1 MNNGVNFLYLLV
13 TRVESEMMKN
23 PIDEKAKTKSIYGA
37 NNKNRALN
45 NKNDGNSAHS
55 RIYAD
60 VKAIKIPKTWNEIK
74 TYWFVSKNLAIG
86 WLSKISKEEI
96 TGFGFCW
103 MMNLE
108 TTRTKRSNENEINLD
123 IDEEEGMKILG

>member
-1 MNNGVNFLYLLV
+1 MIMNNGVNFLYLLV
-13 TRVESEMMKN
+13 TRVESEMMKK

-60 VKAIKIPKTWNEIK
+60 VKAIKIPKT
-74 TYWFVSKNLAIG
+74 
-86 WLSKISKEEI
+86 
-96 TGFGFCW
+96 
-103 MMNLE
+103 
-108 TTRTKRSNENEINLD
+108 
-123 IDEEEGMKILG
+123 